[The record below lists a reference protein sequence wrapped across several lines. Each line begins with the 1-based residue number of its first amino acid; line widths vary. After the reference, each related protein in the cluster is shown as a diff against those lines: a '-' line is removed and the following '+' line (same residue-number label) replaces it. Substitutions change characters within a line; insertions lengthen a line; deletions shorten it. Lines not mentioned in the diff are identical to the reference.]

1 MAWVRYGRAAQP
13 SQPDLAPALQRRRK
27 SPLAVG
33 TAIDYKKGMRL
44 LLVED
49 TDELAQSVMR
59 FLRAEGHAVDHA
71 PDAATAAEAMAVA
84 EYACVILDL
93 GLPDG
98 SGLDVLKA
106 RRRAGDR
113 TPVLIATARDQISD
127 RIAGLDA
134 GADDYVVKP
143 FDLHELSARIRANAR
158 RGQGLPETRIAL
170 DGLEVD
176 RAAGRIWKAGQE
188 LRLTSREWALFDAL
202 LGARGRVLTKAALED
217 ALYAFDA
224 TIEGNAV
231 EVYISRLRTKLGP
244 SVIETRRG
252 LGYVLP

>member
-1 MAWVRYGRAAQP
+1 
-13 SQPDLAPALQRRRK
+13 
-27 SPLAVG
+27 
-33 TAIDYKKGMRL
+33 MRL

-49 TDELAQSVMR
+49 TPDLAQSILR

-84 EYACVILDL
+84 DYACVILDL

-98 SGLDVLKA
+98 SGLEVLRA

-143 FDLHELSARIRANAR
+143 FDLRELSARLRAHAR
-158 RGQGLPETRIAL
+158 RGQGSPETRLQLA
-170 DGLEVD
+170 GLEID
-176 RAAGRIWKAGQE
+176 RAAGRVWAGGQE
-188 LRLTSREWALFDAL
+188 IRLTAREWALFDAL
-202 LGARGRVLTKAALED
+202 LGARGRVLPKPALEE
-217 ALYAFDA
+217 ALYAFDSLV
-224 TIEGNAV
+224 EGNAV
-231 EVYISRLRTKLGP
+231 EVYVSRLRQKLGAG
-244 SVIETRRG
+244 VIQTRRG
-252 LGYVLP
+252 LGYIVP

>member
-1 MAWVRYGRAAQP
+1 
-13 SQPDLAPALQRRRK
+13 
-27 SPLAVG
+27 
-33 TAIDYKKGMRL
+33 MRL

-49 TDELAQSVMR
+49 TDELAQTVLR
-59 FLRAEGHAVDHA
+59 FLRAEGHSVDHA
-71 PDAATAAEAMAVA
+71 PDAATAEEAMAVA
-84 EYACVILDL
+84 NYACVILDL

-113 TPVLIATARDQISD
+113 TPVVIATARDQVSD

-143 FDLHELSARIRANAR
+143 FDLSELSARIRAQAR
-158 RGQGLPETRIAL
+158 RGQGLPETRITVA
-170 DGLEVD
+170 GLEVD
-176 RAAGRIWKAGQE
+176 RAAARIWRDGAE
-188 LRLTSREWALFDAL
+188 IRLTAREWALFDAL
-202 LGARGRVLTKAALED
+202 LGARGRIVPKAALEE
-217 ALYAFDA
+217 LLGTFDA
-224 TIEGNAV
+224 VIEGNAV
-231 EVYISRLRTKLGP
+231 EVYVSRLRTKLGP